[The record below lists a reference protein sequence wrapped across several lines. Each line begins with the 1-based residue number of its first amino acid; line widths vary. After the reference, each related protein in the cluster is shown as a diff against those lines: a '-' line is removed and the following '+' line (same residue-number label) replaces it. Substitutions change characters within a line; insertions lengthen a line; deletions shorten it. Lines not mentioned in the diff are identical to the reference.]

1 MKFILSI
8 LHRAGE
14 AGTHAR
20 QVGDFDRLEDA
31 IAAAKREVDALLAG
45 IHTPEMT
52 SEQLVEHYRAA
63 AQTPYIVRD
72 DEETMNARSFNHFQY
87 AKTRSDELCGS
98 AK

>member
-8 LHRAGE
+8 LHRAGA
-14 AGTHAR
+14 AGTHVR
-20 QVGDFDRLEDA
+20 QIGEFDLLDDA
-31 IAAAKREVDALLAG
+31 ITAAKREVDALLAG
-45 IHTPEMT
+45 IYTAEMT
-52 SEQLVEHYRAA
+52 SDQLVERYRAA